1 MKTPRLLSKIRADR
15 LRILLLDLV
24 LFLASFLLF
33 FHLLFPVRALQL
45 RLSREASDRFG
56 LQVETSEPRLL
67 FPLQLAGRQITLTPP
82 APYGRPLTIE
92 HFAAAPRWFSL
103 LSGKPGLTFEGK
115 LRGGEISGAFYPD
128 DSVDLVLQDVTLQE
142 KLLPGQDLTLSG
154 VLKKGSF
161 SGPVPPASRGT
172 SELVLQM
179 EGIRVSG
186 LEGLGVAVDAL
197 DLGRIT
203 LSATGQSST
212 FRIAGLSARGGVIE
226 ATGQG
231 SVLLGSSPSACR
243 LNLVLRL
250 HPTERLSPGL
260 RDLLSLLGK
269 PGRDGSLQMQ
279 LTGTLANPTI
289 R

>member
-1 MKTPRLLSKIRADR
+1 MKTLRLLLNIRADR

-24 LFLASFLLF
+24 LLPASFLLVF
-33 FHLLFPVRALQL
+33 YLLFPARALQM
-45 RLSREASDRFG
+45 RLSREAADRFG
-56 LQVETSEPRLL
+56 LRVEASEARLL
-67 FPLQLAGRQITLTPP
+67 FPLKLAGRQVTLTPP
-82 APYGRPLTIE
+82 PPYDRPLIIE

-103 LSGKPGLTFEGK
+103 LSGRPGLIFEGK
-115 LRGGEISGAFYPD
+115 LRGGAVSGTFYSG
-128 DSVDLVLQDVTLQE
+128 DSVDLVLRDMTLQE
-142 KLLPGQDLTLSG
+142 KLLPGQNLTLEG
-154 VLKKGSF
+154 VLKNGRF
-161 SGPVPPASRGT
+161 SGPVPPASRGI
-172 SELVLQM
+172 SELVLQL

-186 LEGLGVAVDAL
+186 LEGLGLTGDAL
-197 DLGRIT
+197 DLGSIT
-203 LSATGQSST
+203 LGATGQGST

-231 SVLLGSSPSACR
+231 SILLGSSPSACR

-250 HPTERLSPGL
+250 HPTDRLSPGL

-289 R
+289 H